1 MSSFFIYLA
10 VIVSGAS
17 VLAIEILGTRIIAPF
32 YGASIY
38 LWSALI
44 SVTLAA
50 LAVGYWLGGK
60 WADRGP
66 TVQRLCLVL
75 GLAGLWIV
83 AVPWIAAPLLATTE
97 SLGLRAAV
105 LISATILFFPPLAL
119 LGIVSPYAI
128 RMRASSLEVV
138 GRTAGNLYA
147 ISTIASVVAAVAT
160 GFFLIPNVGV
170 HRLVFLIG
178 VLLIGTALAGL
189 MSRRKPGGALAGLF
203 FLVGLPMIGYRVGP
217 SESPDPE
224 NGMLAIEQSAYA
236 ELRVVDQD
244 QVRYLLVDGG
254 AHTAASTIS
263 AESKFPYVNVL
274 DIAKLFFDK
283 PGEMLTIGLG
293 GGSVVRNYA
302 RDNWQIDAVEIDP
315 VVTKLA
321 YQYFGLSKS
330 DAQVYE
336 MDGRRFLATSDKS
349 YDLII
354 LDAFGSSYI
363 PFHLVTEE
371 AFGLM
376 HSRLSPSGILAMNIW
391 SIGWQDPM
399 AASVAASVQRHF
411 KYVRALPI
419 AEPPD
424 QFGNMILIASDREL
438 VLQAELASPRYRFTP
453 EYDQLHAWENSF
465 VFDTAGVSLLTDDLN
480 PVDLWSERVNL
491 ASRKELHAANAK
503 GQVAW

>member
-1 MSSFFIYLA
+1 MNGLFVYLA
-10 VIVSGAS
+10 VIVGGAA

-50 LAVGYWLGGK
+50 LAVGYWIGGK
-60 WADRGP
+60 LADRGP

-83 AVPWIAAPLLATTE
+83 AVPWIAAPLLAATE

-170 HRLVFLIG
+170 HRLVFSIG
-178 VLLIGTALAGL
+178 ILLIGTALAGL
-189 MSRRKPGGALAGLF
+189 TSRRKPGGAVAGLF
-203 FLVGLPMIGYRVGP
+203 ILIGLPMIGYRVAP
-217 SESPDPE
+217 SESADPE
-224 NGMLAIEQSAYA
+224 NGLLAIEQSSYA

-254 AHTAASTIS
+254 THTAASTTS
-263 AESKFPYVNVL
+263 AESRFPYVNVL
-274 DIAKLFFDK
+274 DIAKRFFES
-283 PGEMLTIGLG
+283 PGDMLTIGLG
-293 GGSVVRNYA
+293 GGSVVKNYA
-302 RDNWQIDAVEIDP
+302 RENWRIDAVEIDP
-315 VVTKLA
+315 VVTRLA
-321 YQYFGLSKS
+321 HQYFGLAKS

-336 MDGRRFLATSDKS
+336 MDGRRFLATSDKL

-363 PFHLVTEE
+363 PFHLITDE

-376 HSRLSPSGILAMNIW
+376 HTRLTRSGVLAMNIW
-391 SIGWQDPM
+391 AIGWQDE
-399 AASVAASVQRHF
+399 VAKAVSATLQKHFRH
-411 KYVRALPI
+411 VRALPI

-424 QFGNMILIASDREL
+424 QFGNMVLIASDREL
-438 VLQAELASPRYRFTP
+438 TLESELPPVRDRFGGD
-453 EYDQLHAWENSF
+453 YDRVHAWDNSF
-465 VFDTAGVSLLTDDLN
+465 EFDTAGVSILTDDLN
-480 PVDLWSERVNL
+480 PVDLWSERVNFEF
-491 ASRKELHAANAK
+491 RTELHLANAK
-503 GQVAW
+503 GRVAW